1 MMPSKICTPDTT
13 ELSEDEKAENT
24 AEEEEAEAEQTGDGD
39 GDGGD
44 GADAA
49 DAADGSDAADAAE
62 AAEALDGL
70 EDVAEVVVIVTVI
83 CTELHR
89 QGRMPEH
96 IFQADERFTKA
107 LDTSEYGRVAR
118 SGYLLW
124 GRPVVRA
131 MRASSA
137 VSDVVETFA
146 MAKLDVGRRPTLLRL
161 GPPR

>member
-62 AAEALDGL
+62 AAEPEALAGL

-96 IFQADERFTKA
+96 IFQADESASPRRSTPPSTAASRGRATCFGAA
-107 LDTSEYGRVAR
+107 LSCGQCARRVPSLTSSRR
-118 SGYLLW
+118 SPW
-124 GRPVVRA
+124 RN
-131 MRASSA
+131 
-137 VSDVVETFA
+137 
-146 MAKLDVGRRPTLLRL
+146 
-161 GPPR
+161 